1 MTTRQDMELTELHL
15 SPATALYTPSR
26 ASLVIPIYS
35 EAQVATTVPLCRRYV
50 SSPNA
55 SYMEYVREY
64 ITSSTLLAPGK
75 PSHGRIPL
83 PSQIE
88 SGNPTIV
95 HPLLQP
101 SRGEMIMKL
110 DFARSLSSVRVLS
123 HESCVNEVATIPPL
137 PSLAIVHPKL
147 PWPIVIQRSGDR
159 EWVTVADVVETLW
172 HALRICD
179 PIPSASVS
187 SFIENQKDVYRT
199 SQGMSGRVKRGV
211 VHQPRL
217 AFLRGKTRFMGLRA
231 IEGDSWEL
239 LVV

>member
-1 MTTRQDMELTELHL
+1 MITQRDWELTELHPP
-15 SPATALYTPSR
+15 STVLYTPSR
-26 ASLVIPIYS
+26 MSPAIPIYS
-35 EAQVATTVPLCRRYV
+35 EAQVNTTVPVCHRYV
-50 SSPNA
+50 SSPDA
-55 SYMEYVREY
+55 SHMGYVREH
-64 ITSSTLLAPGK
+64 IRSSSLHAPGK
-75 PSHGRIPL
+75 PSHRRIPL

-88 SGNPTIV
+88 SGNPAGV

-101 SRGEMIMKL
+101 SREEMMMKL
-110 DFARSLSSVRVLS
+110 DFACGLSSVHVLG
-123 HESCVNEVATIPPL
+123 HEGCINEAVTNPPL

-172 HALRICD
+172 HALRIRD
-179 PIPSASVS
+179 PITSASVS
-187 SFIENQKDVYRT
+187 SLIENQKDVHLT
-199 SQGMSGRVKRGV
+199 SHGMSGRVERGV

>member
-1 MTTRQDMELTELHL
+1 MTTRQDRELTELHL
-15 SPATALYTPSR
+15 SSTALYTPSR
-26 ASLVIPIYS
+26 VSPTIPIYN

-50 SSPNA
+50 SSPDA

-75 PSHGRIPL
+75 PSHRRIPL

-88 SGNPTIV
+88 SDNPTVV

-101 SRGEMIMKL
+101 TRGGMMIQL
-110 DFARSLSSVRVLS
+110 DFARSLSSVRVLG
-123 HESCVNEVATIPPL
+123 HEGCINDAATNPPL

-159 EWVTVADVVETLW
+159 EWVTVADIVETLW
-172 HALRICD
+172 HALRIRD

-187 SFIENQKDVYRT
+187 SFVENQKDVYRT
-199 SQGMSGRVKRGV
+199 THGMSGRVERGV

-217 AFLRGKTRFMGLRA
+217 AFLRGKTRFVGLRA